1 MLIEFMKGVVSSLSK
16 EIERKI
22 EKIYNKVFQEIF
34 STHRAALLVKGDRVR
49 ILNTVELLES
59 SDAYDKFAK
68 KFAKE
73 LAKLGIKHQRG
84 IWRKYYKAA
93 KRLHNV
99 TLPMTYEKWE
109 FELMSKAVRH
119 NFTMIKSIP
128 KEVIKIMEH
137 KYTSNLI
144 EEVAKG
150 KLPRGSFMK
159 ELAKHG
165 HKNAKLI
172 ARTETSKLQSSI
184 IENRA
189 KDIGSKAYI
198 WLASNDKRTRP
209 SHKAMNGVV
218 VFWRDNDLEKPHL
231 DNMYGNAGE
240 FPNCRCA
247 PKPIF
252 DKYDLTKSTY
262 KVYNYNTGKII
273 EMKKTQ
279 LMYYI
284 EEGFLEQGEGKINL

>member
-1 MLIEFMKGVVSSLSK
+1 MKDVVSLLSK
-16 EIERKI
+16 EIEKKI
-22 EKIYNKVFQEIF
+22 EKIYNKVFQEVF
-34 STHRAALLVKGDRVR
+34 SKSRSAALVKGDRVR
-49 ILNTVELLES
+49 ILNTIELLES
-59 SDAYDKFAK
+59 SNDYNKFAI

-73 LAKLGIKHQRG
+73 LAKIGIKRQRG
-84 IWRKYYKAA
+84 IWKKYYQAA
-93 KRLHNV
+93 KKLHNV
-99 TLPMTYEKWE
+99 ALPSTYQQWE
-109 FELMSKAVRH
+109 LELMSKAVKH

-128 KEVIKIMEH
+128 KEMVKIMEH
-137 KYTSNLI
+137 KYTSKLI

-159 ELAKHG
+159 ELEKHG

-172 ARTETSKLQSSI
+172 ARTETAKLQSSI

-189 KDIGSKAYI
+189 KDIGSRAYI

-218 VFWRDNDLEKPHL
+218 VFWRDNELEKPHL

-247 PKPIF
+247 PEPIF
-252 DKYDLTKSTY
+252 DENDLTKNTY
-262 KVYNYNTGKII
+262 KVYNYNTGKVIN
-273 EMKKTQ
+273 MSKNQ
-279 LMYYI
+279 LLYYL
-284 EEGFLEQGEGKINL
+284 EEGFLE

>member
-1 MLIEFMKGVVSSLSK
+1 MKDVVNSLSK

-22 EKIYNKVFQEIF
+22 EKIYNKVFTEVF
-34 STHRAALLVKGDRVR
+34 SKSRVAALTKGERVR
-49 ILNTVELLES
+49 ILSTIEILES
-59 SDAYDKFAK
+59 SEAYDKFAK

-93 KRLHNV
+93 KKMHNV
-99 TLPMTYEKWE
+99 AIPLTYEAWE
-109 FELMSKAVRH
+109 FELMSKAVKH

-128 KEVIKIMEH
+128 KEMVKIMEH
-137 KYTSNLI
+137 RYTSKLI

-150 KLPRGSFMK
+150 KLPRGNFMK

-189 KDIGSKAYI
+189 KDIGSVAYI

-218 VFWRDNDLEKPHL
+218 VFWRDNELEKPFL

-247 PKPIF
+247 PEPIF
-252 DKYDLTKSTY
+252 DKNDLTKSTY
-262 KVYNYNTGKII
+262 KVYNYNTHKII
-273 EMKKTQ
+273 SMSKSQ
-279 LMYYI
+279 LLYH
-284 EEGFLEQGEGKINL
+284 LENSYLD

>member
-1 MLIEFMKGVVSSLSK
+1 MVSSLSK
-16 EIERKI
+16 EIEKKI
-22 EKIYNKVFQEIF
+22 EKIYNKVFHEVF
-34 STHRAALLVKGDRVR
+34 STHRAAALAKGERVR
-49 ILNTVELLES
+49 ILSTVEILES

-73 LAKLGIKHQRG
+73 LAKVGIKHQRG
-84 IWRKYYKAA
+84 IWKKYYKAA
-93 KRLHNV
+93 KKLHNV
-99 TLPMTYEKWE
+99 ALPSTYEKWE
-109 FELMSKAVRH
+109 FELMSEAVKH

-128 KEVIKIMEH
+128 RKMVEIMEH
-137 KYTSNLI
+137 KYTSKLI

-218 VFWRDNDLEKPHL
+218 VFWRDNELEKPHL

-247 PKPIF
+247 PEPIF
-252 DKYDLTKSTY
+252 DRNDLTKSVY

-273 EMKKTQ
+273 TMNKSQ
-279 LMYYI
+279 LLYHI
-284 EEGFLEQGEGKINL
+284 EEGYLE

>member
-1 MLIEFMKGVVSSLSK
+1 MSLLSK
-16 EIERKI
+16 EIEKMI
-22 EKIYNKVFQEIF
+22 EKIYNKVFNEVY
-34 STHRAALLVKGDRVR
+34 SSHRAASLARGERVE
-49 ILNTVELLES
+49 ILSTVEMLES
-59 SDAYDKFAK
+59 SDAYGKFAR

-73 LAKLGIKHQRG
+73 LAKKGIKHQRG

-93 KRLHNV
+93 KKLHNV
-99 TLPMTYEKWE
+99 ALPSTYEKWE
-109 FELMSKAVRH
+109 FELMSKAVKH
-119 NFTMIKSIP
+119 NFKMIKSIP
-128 KEVIKIMEH
+128 KEVVKIMEH
-137 KYTSNLI
+137 KYTSSLI

-150 KLPRGSFMK
+150 KLPRGSFKK
-159 ELAKHG
+159 ELEKHG

-189 KDIGSKAYI
+189 KDIGSMAYI

-247 PKPIF
+247 AEPIF
-252 DKYDLTKSTY
+252 DEFDLTKSTY
-262 KVYNYNTGKII
+262 KVYNYNTGNVISMNKS
-273 EMKKTQ
+273 Q
-279 LMYYI
+279 L
-284 EEGFLEQGEGKINL
+284 LECIKQGYLE